1 MIPRLVAIS
10 PGDGRDL
17 EPWLRALGPAG
28 LPGLLIREP
37 AGEAS
42 ELLALARQWGVPWVC
57 VHLKTPGADRLPAT
71 VPRHLPAHE
80 DPVAWRSRVD
90 GALGQSTHDA
100 VELER
105 ALEAGLEYAFLSP
118 IRTPTSKLHDL
129 RPTLGFEDA
138 GRIAQRRCVL
148 GLGGLRPRDLPEARA
163 AGLHG
168 VALIGGLFGAATP
181 AEAARRLAAQKM
193 NRSSS

>member
-37 AGEAS
+37 SGEAT
-42 ELLALARQWGVPWVC
+42 ELLALARRWVPWVC
-57 VHLKTPGADRLPAT
+57 VHLKTPGADRLPST

-80 DPVAWRSRVD
+80 DPMSWRSRID

-100 VELER
+100 AELGR
-105 ALEAGLEYAFLSP
+105 ALGAGLEYAFLSP
-118 IRTPTSKLHDL
+118 VRTPTSKQHDP
-129 RPTLGFEDA
+129 RPTLGFEGA

-148 GLGGLRPRDLPEARA
+148 GLGGLRPGDLAEARA
-163 AGLHG
+163 AGLYG

-181 AEAARRLAAQKM
+181 AEAARRLDAQKM